1 MSGFTITNIEGNL
14 KTPNKNN
21 NFIVIHGV
29 DIYMLLTKISKENKT
44 SILRI
49 DIEKIKETMK
59 EYKLMLDDYV
69 ILGDIYYSN
78 NIEPKRII
86 LANKNICIV
95 PNKINVISTYS
106 NGLIVE
112 PFHNDNS
119 NYLSLGLFYIDKGKT
134 LNVNNI
140 GIVNKKLISSN
151 NKNNMDILTS
161 NDYNLL
167 SNTKIGIRNIMFS
180 YFEMQSNNKWNKY
193 KGQHFVLS
201 ESDDPWYKKI
211 IKPDVRIN
219 IPIIQNNKPEKIKN
233 YYNELC
239 IILLFILIV
248 IILLN
253 TK

>member
-1 MSGFTITNIEGNL
+1 
-14 KTPNKNN
+14 
-21 NFIVIHGV
+21 
-29 DIYMLLTKISKENKT
+29 
-44 SILRI
+44 LRI
-49 DIEKIKETMK
+49 DIEKIKETLG

-78 NIEPKRII
+78 KEPKQII
-86 LANKNICIV
+86 LANKNICVV
-95 PNKINVISTYS
+95 PNKVNVISTYG

-112 PFHNDNS
+112 PFHNNNS

-140 GIVNKKLISSN
+140 GIVSKKLISN
-151 NKNNMDILTS
+151 KNKNNMDILTS
-161 NDYNLL
+161 NNYNLL

-180 YFEMQSNNKWNKY
+180 YFEMQSNNNWNKY
-193 KGQHFVLS
+193 KGQHFVLT
-201 ESDDPWYKKI
+201 ESDDPWYEKI
-211 IKPDVRIN
+211 IKPDIRIN
-219 IPIIQNNKPEKIKN
+219 IPDIRNNKPEKNKN